1 MFAHCDTE
9 SNEVTKLE
17 FPKHPNHKTYYIDHR
32 ASLWIAIANNFIFG
46 FRLFGIRSFGLLTF
60 AFRRNHNYGNNRHL
74 QVVGNMNSDFRIEF
88 KNGRTIKTSWKHN
101 RQLDIMVHKEPRT
114 SSPDRALSRDG
125 VLAQKKS
132 FGFQV
137 FRPFSQSAFRFRL
150 FAVYG
155 IALRL

>member
-17 FPKHPNHKTYYIDHR
+17 FPKHPNHQTYYIDHR

-60 AFRRNHNYGNNRHL
+60 AFRRNPGNNRHL
-74 QVVGNMNSDFRIEF
+74 QVVGNMNSDFRIDF
-88 KNGRTIKTSWKHN
+88 KNGRTINTSRKHN
-101 RQLDIMVHKEPRT
+101 RQLDIMVHIKNPELHPRT
-114 SSPDRALSRDG
+114 GHYPGTGS
-125 VLAQKKS
+125 QHKKIS